1 MPTKV
6 LRQRVLVLWSL
17 IRRLDAGGSH
27 VVQVL
32 GRLQLQV
39 DVTHP
44 TIDIS
49 TRNPM
54 VSLVMK
60 KLNCRCRT
68 RSLPI
73 TISLILCFCWDR
85 PLFVDH
91 APIPFCISTNSLF
104 YGSQLLFCW
113 FNFIFFSDQTP
124 ICVGWIP
131 SFRSQIPNFY
141 LFGYVSQCLMVE
153 YGKITNGCITDFHGS
168 TGQKVRL
175 FHGWIGSPSMSEIQ
189 MLHAFSGFFI
199 G

>member
-1 MPTKV
+1 MS
-6 LRQRVLVLWSL
+6 WSFGPWYDAW
-17 IRRLDAGGSH
+17 IDAGGLH

-113 FNFIFFSDQTP
+113 FNFIFFLIKLQFVWVESLVSAVKFQTFIFLDMYP
-124 ICVGWIP
+124 NVWW
-131 SFRSQIPNFY
+131 SNMVKSQ
-141 LFGYVSQCLMVE
+141 M
-153 YGKITNGCITDFHGS
+153 
-168 TGQKVRL
+168 
-175 FHGWIGSPSMSEIQ
+175 
-189 MLHAFSGFFI
+189 AA
-199 G
+199 